1 MARSFRLAILLLA
14 AVAFASSLWAQSSGT
29 TGSLFGAVRDT
40 EGKALPG
47 VTVTI
52 TSPSLQGTRTATS
65 NVTGDYNFPLLPP
78 GTYRVEAALSGF
90 EPQVRDS
97 VVVSLNKATKVN
109 VGMSLSQVSEAL
121 TVTGNTEVVDATQ
134 ANTQVNLKEDFL
146 KYASVGQA
154 GRSYQDAMEVIPGVA
169 DQAGAGGNPSVFG
182 ANLGQNSYLI
192 DGLNTTD
199 PVTHTFGVNF
209 GFDAIQEINVQ
220 TGGFEA
226 EYGRA
231 VGGILNIITKSGG
244 NTFSGTADVR
254 YTSNKFTT
262 QGSRK
267 ADFPPGSDQL
277 VNDKNLQ
284 EYRTLNPEGSIGG
297 PIIRDKV
304 WFFGDALRNMNR
316 NQPFAVNDF
325 EPAPDLRYG
334 WNLFG
339 KLTASPVTGHSF
351 QFRYTNSYQ
360 DNRGAPNGVDA
371 QQFISPE
378 AAAEQYQKSEIYN
391 VNYDAVIT
399 SNWTANIQA
408 GLTNGYLVTQPQSG
422 DLTTPGS
429 LDAATGI
436 LTGNFANFQKS
447 HRDRQQALASS
458 TYFFEGL
465 GSHAIKVGTDLET
478 TKFRSINNT
487 TGVPPDSSFCSEAFA
502 QPAGAVCGAE
512 YEPNNGAPFILLVPT
527 SLPEQRFTGHGM
539 AFFAQDEWRPVANL
553 TLKLGAR
560 FDEQTFYNDVDTQ
573 VKTLNRIQPRLG
585 IAYDIFN
592 NSQTVL
598 RVQGGEFME
607 DLGLSLPSY
616 LSTTGAVTSEFVFSR
631 SRQKYVFVGAFGG
644 ASGNLIDPAL
654 RAAYTREA
662 NIGVTQKVFD
672 NTSIDL
678 AYVYREGKNLIE
690 DSCVDQSNCPGP
702 FWLTNAPNGDKN
714 NLRSD
719 YRGAILTIQSR
730 LSSRASILASY
741 TYSKSRGS
749 LEYTQNAGADFDVFP
764 VHFVDRYGY
773 LSDDA
778 RSRVKIDGFYRF
790 PLDITFGTH
799 VYWDSG
805 VPYNITVNN
814 PDPAGYGVE
823 FLEPRGSRRLP
834 HFYQWDAQL
843 QKDFMV
849 GPVRLGVIG
858 SVFNILNTEIA
869 VARNGSVGT
878 TSLADPDNP
887 QFNFNTAYQRP
898 RRFEVGLRLEF

>member
-1 MARSFRLAILLLA
+1 MLRFFRIAAALLA
-14 AVAFASSLWAQSSGT
+14 ALCVTTALMAQSSGT
-29 TGSLFGAVRDT
+29 TGSLFGSVKDT

-47 VTVTI
+47 VTVSI
-52 TSPSLQGTRTATS
+52 TSPSLQGTRTSTT

-90 EPQVRDS
+90 EPQIRDT

-109 VGMSLSQVSEAL
+109 VAMSLSKVTETI
-121 TVTGNTEVVDATQ
+121 TVTGNTEVIDPTQ

-169 DQAGAGGNPSVFG
+169 DQVGAGGNPSVFG
-182 ANLGQNSYLI
+182 ANLGQNAYLI

-199 PVTHTFGVNF
+199 PVTHTFSVNF

-244 NTFSGTADVR
+244 NNFSGTADVR
-254 YTSNKFTT
+254 YTSNKLTE
-262 QGSRK
+262 QGTRK
-267 ADFPPGSDQL
+267 AAFPPGTDQL
-277 VNDKNLQ
+277 ANDKNEQ
-284 EYRTLNPEGSIGG
+284 EFRTLNPEGSIGG
-297 PIIRDKV
+297 PILRDKI

-334 WNLFG
+334 WDIFG
-339 KLTASPVTGHSF
+339 KITAAPVTGHSL

-360 DNRGAPNGVDA
+360 DNRGAPNVVQA

-391 VNYDAVIT
+391 VNYDAVLS
-399 SNWTANIQA
+399 SNWTANIQ
-408 GLTNGYLVTQPQSG
+408 GGITNGYLITQPQSG
-422 DLTTPGS
+422 DLTTTGS

-436 LTGNFANFQKS
+436 LTTNFTNFQKS
-447 HRDRQQALASS
+447 HRDRNQALAST

-465 GSHAIKVGTDLET
+465 GSHAIKVGTDLEQ
-478 TKFRSINNT
+478 TKFLTINNL
-487 TGVPPDSSFCSEAFA
+487 TGTPPDPSFCSQTYF
-502 QPAGAVCGAE
+502 QPAGATCGAE
-512 YEPNNGAPFILLVPT
+512 FEPNNGAPFVLLVAT
-527 SLPEQRFTGHGM
+527 ALPEQKFKGNGM
-539 AFFAQDEWRPVANL
+539 AFYAQDEWRPVPNL
-553 TLKLGAR
+553 TMKLGAR
-560 FDEQTFYNDVDTQ
+560 FDEQTFYNDVDTH
-573 VKTLNRIQPRLG
+573 VKTLNRIQPRIG
-585 IAYDIFN
+585 VAYDLFN

-598 RVQGGEFME
+598 RAQGGEFME
-607 DLGLSLPSY
+607 DLGLTLPSY
-616 LSTTGAVTSEFVFSR
+616 LSTTGAVTSEFVFSH
-631 SRQKYVFVGAFGG
+631 SHQQYVFVGAFGG

-654 RAAYTREA
+654 RAAYTREG
-662 NIGVTQKVFD
+662 NVGVTQRIFD
-672 NTSIDL
+672 NTSLDL
-678 AYVYREGKNLIE
+678 AYVYREGRNMIE
-690 DSCVDQSNCPGP
+690 DSCVDQSSCPGV
-702 FWLTNAPNGDKN
+702 FWLTNMPNKDPN
-714 NLRSD
+714 VLRAD
-719 YRGAILTIQSR
+719 YHGAVLTIQSR

-778 RSRVKIDGFYRF
+778 RSRVKIDGFYKF
-790 PLDITFGTH
+790 PWEITFGTH
-799 VYWDSG
+799 FYWDSG
-805 VPYNITVNN
+805 VPYNITLNN

-823 FLEPRGSRRLP
+823 FLVPRGSNRLP

-843 QKDFMV
+843 QKDFQV

-858 SVFNILNTEIA
+858 SVFNILDTEIA

-878 TSLADPDNP
+878 TGIANPDNP
-887 QFNFNTAYQRP
+887 QFNFDTAYQRP

>member
-1 MARSFRLAILLLA
+1 MSRLLRRFASLLLA
-14 AVAFASSLWAQSSGT
+14 LGVAVPLVAQSSGT
-29 TGSLFGAVRDT
+29 TGSLFGNVKDT

-47 VTVTI
+47 VTVSI
-52 TSPSLQGTRTATS
+52 TSPSLQGVRTATT
-65 NVTGDYNFPLLPP
+65 NTTGDYNLPLLPP
-78 GTYRVEAALSGF
+78 GSYRVESALSGF
-90 EPQVRDS
+90 EPQIRDG

-109 VGMSLSQVSEAL
+109 IAMSLSRVSEAV
-121 TVTGNTEVVDATQ
+121 TVSGNTEVIDPTQ

-182 ANLGQNSYLI
+182 ANLGQNAFLI

-199 PVTHTFGVNF
+199 PVTHTFAVNF

-244 NTFSGTADVR
+244 NNFSGTADVR

-262 QGSRK
+262 QGTRK

-277 VNDKNLQ
+277 ANDKNLQ
-284 EYRTLNPEGSIGG
+284 EFRTLNPEASIGG
-297 PIIRDKV
+297 PILRDRV

-316 NQPFAVNDF
+316 NQPFAVNGF
-325 EPAPDLRYG
+325 EPATDTRYG

-360 DNRGAPNGVDA
+360 DNRGAPNVVDA

-391 VNYDAVIT
+391 VNYDAVLS

-408 GLTNGYLVTQPQSG
+408 GVTNGYLITQPQSG
-422 DLTTPGS
+422 DLLTTGS

-436 LTGNFANFQKS
+436 LSGNYTNFQKS
-447 HRDRQQALASS
+447 HRDRDQALAST
-458 TYFFEGL
+458 TYFLEGL
-465 GSHAIKVGTDLET
+465 GSHAIKVGADLET
-478 TKFRSINNT
+478 TKFTSVNNG
-487 TGVPPDSSFCSEAFA
+487 TGTPPDPSFCSEDFF
-502 QPAGAVCGAE
+502 QPPGATCGAE
-512 YEPNNGAPFILLVPT
+512 FQPNNGNPFVLLVT
-527 SLPEQRFTGHGM
+527 TNLPEQQFKGHGM
-539 AFFAQDEWRPVANL
+539 AFYAQDEWRPVPNL

-560 FDEQTFYNDVDTQ
+560 FDEQTYYNDVDAH

-585 IAYDIFN
+585 IAYDLFY
-592 NSQTVL
+592 NSLTVL

-616 LSTTGAVTSEFVFSR
+616 LSTAGAVTSEFVFSR
-631 SRQKYVFVGAFGG
+631 SRGHYVFVGAFGG
-644 ASGNLIDPAL
+644 ASGNQIDPAL
-654 RAAYTREA
+654 RAAYTREG
-662 NIGVTQKVFD
+662 NIGVTQKIFD
-672 NTSIDL
+672 NTSVDL
-678 AYVYREGKNLIE
+678 AYVYREGRNMIE
-690 DSCVDQSNCPGP
+690 DSCVDQGNCPGP

-714 NLRSD
+714 NRRSD
-719 YRGAILTIQSR
+719 YHGAILTIQSR
-730 LSSRASILASY
+730 ITSRASILASY

-778 RSRVKIDGFYRF
+778 RNRVKVDGFYRF
-790 PLDITFGTH
+790 PWEITFGTH
-799 VYWDSG
+799 FYWDSG
-805 VPYNITVNN
+805 VPYNITLNN

-834 HFYQWDAQL
+834 HFYQWDAQI
-843 QKDFMV
+843 QKDFLV
-849 GPVRLGVIG
+849 GPVRFGVIG

-878 TSLADPDNP
+878 TGLADPDNP